1 MNHTFQL
8 HSYVLLQAEHSCANN
23 ALAMTLTDTVY
34 GSFYFVQA
42 LRSKNE
48 TRIAQAKIL
57 IVLVYYIAVA
67 LGTLGAYSSLARNG
81 KRFREELV
89 KYFTCEAAGTGEPC
103 DRSGYNE
110 YNIPVLE
117 AFGYFFV
124 GLISVANLVYVLNFR
139 KMRGTCRRWCGHGN
153 ASSS

>member
-1 MNHTFQL
+1 
-8 HSYVLLQAEHSCANN
+8 
-23 ALAMTLTDTVY
+23 MTLTDIVY
-34 GSFYFVQA
+34 GSLYLVQA
-42 LRSKNE
+42 LRNKNE

-89 KYFTCEAAGTGEPC
+89 EYFICEAAGTGEPC

-110 YNIPVLE
+110 YNVPVLE
-117 AFGYFFV
+117 AFGYFFI
-124 GLISVANLVYVLNFR
+124 GLISVANLVYAMNFQ
-139 KMRGTCRRWCGHGN
+139 KMKEICKRWCGHEN
-153 ASSS
+153 SSSGKTHTGRLTSTTSTETQPQSEC